1 MNALDALIAAR
12 LAAVVGRDPQ
22 PFDVPAPPAP
32 EPLPTTEPTQNP
44 AVGPPVGP
52 LPPRPATP
60 PPPPDRRAIV
70 AAARDLS
77 PAERDV
83 FFALLGPESGEEIAA
98 RMSRALNTIRNH
110 EQAIRKKLGVHSRA
124 EMMSAFVA
132 PPTYE
137 EMRG

>member
-1 MNALDALIAAR
+1 MSALDALIAAR

-22 PFDVPAPPAP
+22 PFDVPAPA
-32 EPLPTTEPTQNP
+32 EPPPVTEPTQNP
-44 AVGPPVGP
+44 AVWPPWP
-52 LPPRPATP
+52 LPRPLP

-98 RMSRALNTIRNH
+98 RMGRALNTIRNH